1 MQGIFF
7 CRGWQLSATNHEPR
21 KKALSSCDSAFF
33 SMPPGLGHGDEE
45 GEDGAYDGADPEA
58 LQGRGDAPLVSAP
71 ADDWRNEAAN
81 SRRQTQGDARSEAD
95 VFAEVCLSQDDDGT
109 VSGEQRKGDGDE
121 QQRRCDEVRTVYQEE
136 HGRNHDQHGA
146 AKDAEKAEAVG
157 QDPAEEGDDD
167 AHGKEDGQGQTACG
181 RRGVQDVDPVEG
193 NEGVTDRKAD
203 GTDEDD
209 DG

>member
-7 CRGWQLSATNHEPR
+7 CRGWQLSATNHEPRTTNHEPR

-136 HGRNHDQHGA
+136 HGRNHD
-146 AKDAEKAEAVG
+146 
-157 QDPAEEGDDD
+157 
-167 AHGKEDGQGQTACG
+167 
-181 RRGVQDVDPVEG
+181 
-193 NEGVTDRKAD
+193 
-203 GTDEDD
+203 
-209 DG
+209 

>member
-1 MQGIFF
+1 
-7 CRGWQLSATNHEPR
+7 
-21 KKALSSCDSAFF
+21 
-33 SMPPGLGHGDEE
+33 MPPGLGHGDEE

-136 HGRNHDQHGA
+136 HGRNHD
-146 AKDAEKAEAVG
+146 
-157 QDPAEEGDDD
+157 
-167 AHGKEDGQGQTACG
+167 
-181 RRGVQDVDPVEG
+181 
-193 NEGVTDRKAD
+193 
-203 GTDEDD
+203 
-209 DG
+209 